1 MKGLM
6 RAVDAAGGWEP
17 LAARLGVRVVT
28 LRRWIREGAMPVEQA
43 AKLRRWYGARIRGN
57 LKDTGSLG
65 LLDEAAAVGLDTL
78 TIRRRLGVT
87 DAAFRQW
94 KKRGCVPARHAEK
107 IAGWIRDEEKGG

>member
-43 AKLRRWYGARIRGN
+43 AKLRRWYNARIRGN
-57 LKDTGSLG
+57 LKDTGGLG
-65 LLDEAAAVGLDTL
+65 LLDEAAKVGLDTL
-78 TIRRRLGVT
+78 TIRRRLGVS
-87 DAAFRQW
+87 DAAFREW
-94 KKRGCVPARHAEK
+94 KRRGCVPVRHAAVINEWIEAEK
-107 IAGWIRDEEKGG
+107 NS